1 MFPEIISQLWDFL
14 EFSQSNVTRQ
24 KQESKKSRFPALFL
38 IFFSFFQDKGV
49 RAKRFFVYCY
59 EVTPDFVKNFKYLKK
74 DGNGEFCVDYME
86 AAFDQETKRGEFF
99 VEFADPVYDNHLVD
113 RFEAQGAKGAY
124 AVTFQN
130 NDGDKS
136 AINALACVLTLQDKT
151 GSKASR
157 GASSLL
163 ADARKKQ
170 VEDAKQEE
178 LLSKEFSEKKAAA
191 VQESLEK
198 VNGNVKDVKD
208 VVHSC
213 EVKLESQSVEIVE
226 MKQDVKSQGVVMN
239 DIKNGFCN
247 VIPDLQ
253 SKNTDLEKE
262 VAHHIT
268 QRNIQEGKTA
278 AQTRKVNE
286 KDAEILAL
294 HKREE
299 ANLKKIEQLEKDS
312 DVCRA
317 VENLKEMLQL
327 IREEQAFARAER
339 ADNARCAADNARC
352 AEYLVS
358 MIDQVEER
366 AAKRPRV

>member
-1 MFPEIISQLWDFL
+1 M
-14 EFSQSNVTRQ
+14 
-24 KQESKKSRFPALFL
+24 
-38 IFFSFFQDKGV
+38 
-49 RAKRFFVYCY
+49 KRFFVSCFD
-59 EVTPDFVKNFKYLKK
+59 VTPDFASTFEFRKSDEK
-74 DGNGEFCVDYME
+74 DVNPIVCME
-86 AAFDQETKRGEFF
+86 AAFNREAMCGEFF
-99 VEFADPVYDNHLVD
+99 IEFKYAVKDVD
-113 RFEAQGAKGAY
+113 FIECLQNQEAKG
-124 AVTFQN
+124 VNVFTFP
-130 NDGDKS
+130 NDDGETASD
-136 AINALACVLTLQDKT
+136 AIVRVLTLQCKT
-151 GSKASR
+151 GLQVAR
-157 GASSLL
+157 GKRPEKLNKRV
-163 ADARKKQ
+163 DIKQ
-170 VEDAKQEE
+170 KEAAKEEE

-339 ADNARCAADNARC
+339 ADNTRCAADNAST
-352 AEYLVS
+352 AAYLAS
-358 MIDQVEER
+358 MIDQAEER